1 MRTITDRIP
10 TAGEPSG
17 AKSSDSSRRIVGLRI
32 RGFRSL
38 LDISLTPGRLCAL
51 IGEAQAGKSN
61 VLAALDALLDE
72 TRSLRRT
79 DVTTLADTPILV
91 EATLDGGDRL
101 SLEHSD
107 GETTRSGD
115 PPPVLFLPA
124 SERATGLVLAEP
136 RSRVAARA
144 LRLVRDA
151 LEEQIGGRTLRSDA
165 LPAASLVDG
174 LEACCLVGVRGLA
187 LLVEEPELY
196 LGPQGQ
202 RYLYRLLRTFAQRG
216 NQVFYTTHSANLVN
230 VARLDEL
237 AIVRR
242 SEHGSEVLQPVAVTP
257 DADFRVLTEFDAQRS
272 ELLLARAALLVE
284 GQTEKLA
291 LPFVFGAL
299 GYDADREG
307 VSIVE
312 SGGKANIVLFARVC
326 RAAGVPFVALHD
338 LDRDDAVL
346 NGEIRALAGAD
357 RTIVLDP
364 DFERATGLRGRSH
377 KPERAWRRFVA
388 IERDEVPEQLERA
401 VNRVVELARAGR
413 HR

>member
-10 TAGEPSG
+10 TAGEASG

-101 SLEHSD
+101 SLERSD

-144 LRLVRDA
+144 LQLVRDA

-202 RYLYRLLRTFAQRG
+202 RYLYHLLRTFAQTG

-284 GQTEKLA
+284 GQTEKMA